1 MITVPA
7 RRVKQFGVEFYQA
20 GLSAKDIDRLVKF
33 EVLGYITDDM
43 NGDAKAKARKAA
55 ASRSRVNWDLLEKR
69 ISESENAYQRP
80 IIRRKIDELAAYY
93 RECKDAATLPAI
105 PGAVIITSEK
115 RFTFTPVAGHHD
127 LGLLQIPE
135 EHGVLRVLDGQHRLL
150 ALHALSQN
158 GEATGI
164 EVPAVLFD
172 SLDARQ
178 IVELFVTINAKHT
191 RLNPSHIISLSGRK
205 LYPDPNQALAHDVIR
220 SLNED
225 DTSPLHGE
233 IKMLGTGRGRVSQAP
248 LAEEIVD
255 FLDAVEKLGGGG
267 KIQEIRKGAKRF
279 FLNYVKA
286 LSTTFPAA
294 WAGRKYSIKTGAAL
308 RAFIRA
314 APDVM
319 ARARELRRDPVDLAS
334 PLDAA
339 TFARIFDAFQEYS
352 VLVFPDARLT
362 DEQQMTFS
370 RRFGPL
376 ETTINSIGQERR
388 LHPNLVDLSNVDPRR
403 ERGLMGWDDR
413 RMLYQSGNQLW
424 PTDSSFKPVPALA
437 SLLSGREVPAVGGET
452 EFVSMR
458 HAYATLPEETR
469 RRLEGRVVVHS
480 ILYSRSTIAKGLF
493 DPEQE
498 REQPPVR
505 QALVRA
511 NPVNGRKSVYIG
523 SHAWYVRGQA
533 SNEGPRPLHHL
544 AAHTQHPEHVYQ
556 HRWHAWDL
564 VMWDNRCV
572 LHRGRPWDATLPRRV
587 MRRTPAAREGPTAD
601 PPFPSRSVAWAG
613 VIPEGVGVQRPLDLG

>member
-33 EVLGYITDDM
+33 EVLGYAGGPE
-43 NGDAKAKARKAA
+43 NEKAA
-55 ASRSRVNWDLLEKR
+55 KGRKTSRARVNWDMLERR
-69 ISESENAYQRP
+69 ISESESAYQRP
-80 IIRRKIDELAAYY
+80 VIRRKIDELAQYY

-115 RFTFTPVAGHHD
+115 RFTFTSVAGQHD

-150 ALHALSQN
+150 ALHALSQS
-158 GEATGI
+158 GENIGL

-191 RLNPSHIISLSGRK
+191 RLNPSHIISLAGRK

-255 FLDAVEKLGGGG
+255 FLETVEKVGGNVR
-267 KIQEIRKGAKRF
+267 INEVRQGAKRF

-286 LSTTFPAA
+286 IANTFPSA

-308 RAFIRA
+308 RAFIRV

-319 ARARELRRDPVDLAS
+319 ARAREIKRDPF
-334 PLDAA
+334 DAA
-339 TFARIFDAFQEYS
+339 AIREAIKPWGE
-352 VLVFPDARLT
+352 RLR
-362 DEQQMTFS
+362 D
-370 RRFGPL
+370 RRF
-376 ETTINSIGQERR
+376 
-388 LHPNLVDLSNVDPRR
+388 
-403 ERGLMGWDDR
+403 
-413 RMLYQSGNQLW
+413 
-424 PTDSSFKPVPALA
+424 
-437 SLLSGREVPAVGGET
+437 ET
-452 EFVSMR
+452 EGEWKLKLAGGTRGTVEVLTRELRDAMR
-458 HAYATLPEETR
+458 
-469 RRLEGRVVVHS
+469 
-480 ILYSRSTIAKGLF
+480 
-493 DPEQE
+493 
-498 REQPPVR
+498 
-505 QALVRA
+505 
-511 NPVNGRKSVYIG
+511 
-523 SHAWYVRGQA
+523 
-533 SNEGPRPLHHL
+533 
-544 AAHTQHPEHVYQ
+544 
-556 HRWHAWDL
+556 
-564 VMWDNRCV
+564 
-572 LHRGRPWDATLPRRV
+572 
-587 MRRTPAAREGPTAD
+587 
-601 PPFPSRSVAWAG
+601 
-613 VIPEGVGVQRPLDLG
+613 